1 MEHRLRPPRPDEWRA
16 LFRERPQSFEDY
28 VATCANRRTPGRSA
42 FHLQPLGRAAC
53 RGELLERMR
62 AHAEDFFGLP
72 ARVGAPLPMIEEGWA
87 PERRRHNASIL
98 IDRLAPL
105 APDDAL
111 VLLAVVEEDLFA
123 RGLPW
128 VFGEG
133 NFGNRCGVLSLA
145 RLESAERALKLMCHE
160 GCHVLSIAHCTVR
173 RCLMQGSNSLR
184 EFDATPADLCDLDLR
199 KLRWNTG
206 RTSEFHVL
214 PAAPR
219 A

>member
-1 MEHRLRPPRPDEWRA
+1 MEPRLGPPRPGEWRE
-16 LFRERPQSFEDY
+16 LFPERPQSFEDY
-28 VATCANRRTPGRSA
+28 VASCANRRTPGRSA
-42 FHLQPLGRAAC
+42 FHLQPLGRAAG
-53 RGELLERMR
+53 RGGLLERMR
-62 AHAEDFFGLP
+62 EHAGGFFGLP
-72 ARVGAPLPMIEEGWA
+72 ARVGDPLPMIEEGWA

-98 IDRLAPL
+98 IDRLAPR

-111 VLLAVVEEDLFA
+111 VFLGVVEEDLFA

-133 NFGNRCGVLSLA
+133 NFANRCGILSLA
-145 RLESAERALKLMCHE
+145 RLETTDRALKLMCHE
-160 GCHVLSIAHCTVR
+160 ACHTLSIAHCTGR

-184 EFDATPADLCDLDLR
+184 EFDATPAELCEVDRR

-206 RTSEFHVL
+206 ESSEFHVL
-214 PAAPR
+214 PTAPG